1 MQKKQ
6 FWLLIGI
13 IVLTLAAG
21 IFCFPQYVNNAID
34 AVNSKL
40 VWKLPHIPQN
50 DFKFGL
56 DVKGGVQLQ
65 YQADLS
71 SVPDN
76 EKSTVMAGVRDLI
89 ERRVNVYGVSEPQ
102 IQTSG
107 VNRLIVELP
116 GISDIQQA
124 IDWIGQTPYLQ
135 FAEERDEAERQK
147 ILDKIEEVQNAIKT
161 AQDNKTDEQTALM
174 SVKDYQLAFENPYYK
189 NTELTGK
196 HLKKA
201 SLSFNPTT
209 GAPEVELQFNDEGA
223 KIFEGI
229 TGRNVGKTLAI
240 YLDGKSIIDTNGDD
254 KIDDNDLYAP
264 RINEKISAGRAVIT
278 GITNVVEAK
287 TLVTRLN
294 EGALPVPLG
303 QPISQ
308 QLIGPTLGA
317 LSFEKTVRAGI
328 IGFLLVII
336 FIICYYR
343 LPGLLASLALSIYV
357 ILLLAVFKLFGVT
370 MSLAAIGGFILS
382 VGMAVDA
389 NVLIFSRMKE
399 EIDAGKSLIA
409 AVEKGFSRAW
419 PAIRDGN
426 FTTIVVGVIL
436 YFLGTSF
443 VKGFATTLIIGIFL
457 SMFSAIIVTRTFLRV
472 LAGTKLEKIKWL
484 WRALA

>member
-1 MQKKQ
+1 LVTNRNYC
-6 FWLLIGI
+6 FNSG
-13 IVLTLAAG
+13 G
-21 IFCFPQYVNNAID
+21 RNFCFPQYVNNAID

-240 YLDGKSIIDTNGDD
+240 YLDGKSIIDTNGD
-254 KIDDNDLYAP
+254 
-264 RINEKISAGRAVIT
+264 E
-278 GITNVVEAK
+278 
-287 TLVTRLN
+287 
-294 EGALPVPLG
+294 
-303 QPISQ
+303 
-308 QLIGPTLGA
+308 
-317 LSFEKTVRAGI
+317 
-328 IGFLLVII
+328 
-336 FIICYYR
+336 
-343 LPGLLASLALSIYV
+343 
-357 ILLLAVFKLFGVT
+357 
-370 MSLAAIGGFILS
+370 
-382 VGMAVDA
+382 
-389 NVLIFSRMKE
+389 
-399 EIDAGKSLIA
+399 
-409 AVEKGFSRAW
+409 
-419 PAIRDGN
+419 
-426 FTTIVVGVIL
+426 
-436 YFLGTSF
+436 
-443 VKGFATTLIIGIFL
+443 
-457 SMFSAIIVTRTFLRV
+457 
-472 LAGTKLEKIKWL
+472 
-484 WRALA
+484 

>member
-1 MQKKQ
+1 M
-6 FWLLIGI
+6 
-13 IVLTLAAG
+13 
-21 IFCFPQYVNNAID
+21 
-34 AVNSKL
+34 
-40 VWKLPHIPQN
+40 
-50 DFKFGL
+50 
-56 DVKGGVQLQ
+56 
-65 YQADLS
+65 
-71 SVPDN
+71 
-76 EKSTVMAGVRDLI
+76 
-89 ERRVNVYGVSEPQ
+89 
-102 IQTSG
+102 
-107 VNRLIVELP
+107 
-116 GISDIQQA
+116 
-124 IDWIGQTPYLQ
+124 
-135 FAEERDEAERQK
+135 
-147 ILDKIEEVQNAIKT
+147 DKIEEVQNAIKT

-223 KIFEGI
+223 KIFEDI

-436 YFLGTSF
+436 YFWAPALL
-443 VKGFATTLIIGIFL
+443 K
-457 SMFSAIIVTRTFLRV
+457 V
-472 LAGTKLEKIKWL
+472 LPPP
-484 WRALA
+484 